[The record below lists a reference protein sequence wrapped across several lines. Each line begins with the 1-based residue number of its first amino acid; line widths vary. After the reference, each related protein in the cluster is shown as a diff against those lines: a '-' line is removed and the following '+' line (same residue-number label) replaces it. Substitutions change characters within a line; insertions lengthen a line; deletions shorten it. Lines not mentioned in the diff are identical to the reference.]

1 MERAHDLALS
11 AVLADNL
18 YNFGELLQH
27 PILQSLNKTQ
37 FEWLKNLVESF
48 NRGDMTQFDKIASSA
63 PFKNQPLLVASL
75 PFLGQKLHL
84 MTLIEAVFKRSKNDR
99 GSISFAQVA
108 QDTRVHPE
116 EVEHLIM
123 RALSLGLIKGS
134 IDEVNKMVNITWV
147 QPRTLD
153 KQQIQVMMER
163 LQEWSQNVKTMVL
176 DLESQEGQSDLLV
189 Q

>member
-1 MERAHDLALS
+1 
-11 AVLADNL
+11 
-18 YNFGELLQH
+18 
-27 PILQSLNKTQ
+27 
-37 FEWLKNLVESF
+37 
-48 NRGDMTQFDKIASSA
+48 
-63 PFKNQPLLVASL
+63 
-75 PFLGQKLHL
+75 

-99 GSISFAQVA
+99 GSLTFEQVA
-108 QDTRVHPE
+108 EETRVHPE

-134 IDEVNKMVNITWV
+134 IDDVDKVVNISWV

-153 KQQIQVMMER
+153 KQQIQGMMER
-163 LQEWSQNVKTMVL
+163 LQEWSQNVRTMVL